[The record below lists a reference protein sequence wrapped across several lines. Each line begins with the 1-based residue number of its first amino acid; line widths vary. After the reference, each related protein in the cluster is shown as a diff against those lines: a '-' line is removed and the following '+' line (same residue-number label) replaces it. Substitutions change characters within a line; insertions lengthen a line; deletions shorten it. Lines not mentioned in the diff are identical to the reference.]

1 MDHLA
6 HEGEGPNLFTKTKKK
21 KKKEKVQIIE
31 KEKGE
36 DGQGLSR
43 K

>member
-6 HEGEGPNLFTKTKKK
+6 HEGEGPNLFTKKK

>member
-6 HEGEGPNLFTKTKKK
+6 HEGEGPNLFTKKKK

>member
-21 KKKEKVQIIE
+21 KKEEVQIIE